1 MADTAMGCRNFDSV
15 RAGVKRFPAR
25 ASLQQL
31 PHACMH
37 AHTHRQSHARIKRVK
52 SGISAA
58 VFGLKQSNYIIYNP
72 LSIVHVRHASAKA
85 KEASSSCPYEDDEAY
100 APSPEP
106 FVD

>member
-37 AHTHRQSHARIKRVK
+37 AHTQTITRKNQKGQIWDFRSC
-52 SGISAA
+52 
-58 VFGLKQSNYIIYNP
+58 
-72 LSIVHVRHASAKA
+72 VRTKA
-85 KEASSSCPYEDDEAY
+85 K
-100 APSPEP
+100 
-106 FVD
+106 